1 MSRVEVLK
9 PGPQTTVQD
18 SGRPGLLAKG
28 ISPGGAHDAF
38 ALRVAN
44 ALVGNDPGPPPL
56 SLGPPGAAGLE
67 LLMQGPSLRF
77 EQETVIAVTGAEMA
91 VKVDGEPVERWTA
104 VRVPAGARVDV
115 GAARRGMRGY
125 LAIAGGIDVAPFLGS
140 RSTHLL
146 GAVGGLDGRP
156 LAKGDA
162 LPLGEPSAPL
172 DQLAGCAF
180 DASLLEPPASPHT
193 IRVTRGPQDEL
204 FEPASLAAFF
214 AARWTLSPQSNR
226 MGARL
231 AGPRLEFRPRPAYLE
246 RDAGANPSN
255 VVDDPIPLGGIQAP
269 DGAAL
274 ILMGV
279 EHPTAGGYAKPATV
293 ITADI
298 GRVGQV
304 RPGEE
309 IVFAEVGV
317 EEALAAA
324 EALEQLLET
333 GMRGLTCA

>member
-1 MSRVEVLK
+1 MNRVEVLK

-18 SGRPGLLAKG
+18 SGRPGLLSKG

-56 SLGPPGAAGLE
+56 SLGAPGAAGLE

-77 EQETVIAVTGAEMA
+77 EQETVVAVTGAEMA
-91 VKVDGEPVERWTA
+91 VRVDGEPVGCWRA
-104 VRVPAGARVDV
+104 VRVPAGGRLDV

-125 LAIAGGIDVAPFLGS
+125 LAIAGGIDTPPFLGS
-140 RSTHLL
+140 RATHLL
-146 GAVGGLDGRP
+146 GGVGGLEGRA
-156 LAKGDA
+156 LAKGDVLA
-162 LPLGEPSAPL
+162 LGAPAVAL
-172 DQLAGCAF
+172 DALDGRAF
-180 DASLLEPPASPHT
+180 DATALEPIASPHT

-204 FEPASLAAFF
+204 FQEASLEAFF
-214 AARWTLSPQSNR
+214 AARWRLSPQSNR

-231 AGPRLEFRPRPAYLE
+231 SGPRLEFKARPAYLE
-246 RDAGANPSN
+246 RDAGANASN
-255 VVDDPIPLGGIQAP
+255 IVDDPIPLGGIQAP

-274 ILMGV
+274 IVMGV

-293 ITADI
+293 ITADV
-298 GRVGQV
+298 GRIGQV

-309 IVFAEVGV
+309 VVFAEVSV
-317 EEALAAA
+317 EQALAAA
-324 EALEQLLET
+324 EELELLLET
-333 GMRGLTCA
+333 GLRGLT

>member
-1 MSRVEVLK
+1 MNRVEVLK

-44 ALVGNDPGPPPL
+44 ALVGNAAGPPPL
-56 SLGPPGAAGLE
+56 SLGEPGAAGLE

-77 EQETVIAVTGAEMA
+77 EQAAVIAVTGAEMV
-91 VKVDGEPVERWTA
+91 VKVDGEPVEQWRA
-104 VRVPAGARVDV
+104 VRVPAGGRVDV
-115 GAARRGMRGY
+115 GPARSGMRGY
-125 LAIAGGIDVAPFLGS
+125 LAIAGGIDLPPYLGS

-146 GAVGGLDGRP
+146 GGLGGLDGRA
-156 LAKGDA
+156 LTKGDL
-162 LPLGEPSAPL
+162 LPLGAPAT
-172 DQLAGCAF
+172 DLAALVGRVF
-180 DASLLEPPASPHT
+180 DTAVLTPTASPHT

-204 FEPASLAAFF
+204 FEEASLETFF
-214 AARWTLSPQSNR
+214 SARWRLSPQSNR

-231 AGPRLEFRPRPAYLE
+231 SGPPLAFVPRPAYLE
-246 RDAGANPSN
+246 RDAGANASN

-274 ILMGV
+274 IVMGV

-293 ITADI
+293 ITADV

-309 IVFAEVGV
+309 VVFAEVTV
-317 EEALAAA
+317 EQALAAA
-324 EALEQLLET
+324 QELEELLER
-333 GMRGLTCA
+333 GLRGLT